1 LQEKAAKDVV
11 RVAARQKLL
20 LGAHLSRAGVPMKKA
35 APGSGPVIIKK
46 YANRRLY
53 NTETSSYITLE
64 HLAAMTREG
73 RDFKVVDAK
82 SEEDITHNVLT
93 QIIMEEE
100 ARGQT
105 MLPVNFLRQLISL
118 YGDSMQ
124 AMVPGY
130 LEASM
135 DSFRRNQ
142 EQFKSAVE
150 GAFANSPF
158 AEIAK
163 RNMAMFEAAASAFQP
178 GGAANPA
185 PGAAPAAAPAPA
197 ESSDGDVSALK
208 AELARLQEKI
218 EKLGK

>member
-1 LQEKAAKDVV
+1 
-11 RVAARQKLL
+11 
-20 LGAHLSRAGVPMKKA
+20 MKKTA
-35 APGSGPVIIKK
+35 QTDGPVIIKK

-53 NTETSSYITLE
+53 NTESSSYITLD

-82 SEEDITHNVLT
+82 TDEDITHNVLT

-105 MLPVNFLRQLISL
+105 LLPVNFLRQLIAL

-135 DSFRRNQ
+135 ESFRRNQ
-142 EQFKSAVE
+142 EQFKTAVE

-163 RNMAMFEAAASAFQP
+163 RNIQMFEAAAEAFKP
-178 GGAANPA
+178 GATPAASGAAK
-185 PGAAPAAAPAPA
+185 PAAAAPEKSKDEEIA
-197 ESSDGDVSALK
+197 ALKAQLSALK
-208 AELARLQEKI
+208 DQVD
-218 EKLGK
+218 KLG

>member
-1 LQEKAAKDVV
+1 
-11 RVAARQKLL
+11 
-20 LGAHLSRAGVPMKKA
+20 MKKQA
-35 APGSGPVIIKK
+35 AGDGPVIIKK

-53 NTETSSYITLE
+53 NTESSSYITLD

-82 SEEDITHNVLT
+82 TDDDITHNVLT

-100 ARGQT
+100 QRGQT
-105 MLPVNFLRQLISL
+105 MLPVNFLRQLIAM

-135 DSFRRNQ
+135 DSFRRNH
-142 EQFKSAVE
+142 EQFKTAVE

-163 RNMAMFEAAASAFQP
+163 RNMQMFEAATAAFKQG
-178 GGAANPA
+178 GGAAPLA
-185 PGAAPAAAPAPA
+185 PAAPAA
-197 ESSDGDVSALK
+197 EKGEDVAALK
-208 AELARLQEKI
+208 AELAALQAKI
-218 EKLGK
+218 EKLGH

>member
-1 LQEKAAKDVV
+1 
-11 RVAARQKLL
+11 
-20 LGAHLSRAGVPMKKA
+20 MKKT
-35 APGSGPVIIKK
+35 APGGGPVIIKK

-53 NTETSSYITLE
+53 NTETSSYITLD

-82 SEEDITHNVLT
+82 TEDDITHNVLT

-100 ARGQT
+100 QRGQT
-105 MLPVNFLRQLISL
+105 MLPVNFLRQLIAL

-135 DSFRRNQ
+135 ESFRRNQ
-142 EQFKSAVE
+142 EQFKTAVE

-163 RNMAMFEAAASAFQP
+163 RNMAMFEAAASAFKP
-178 GGAANPA
+178 GSAEAMAAAAAAASNA
-185 PGAAPAAAPAPA
+185 AAAPAAPAPEA
-197 ESSDGDVSALK
+197 TSGGDEMAALK
-208 AELARLQEKI
+208 AELARLQDKV

>member
-1 LQEKAAKDVV
+1 
-11 RVAARQKLL
+11 
-20 LGAHLSRAGVPMKKA
+20 MKKA
-35 APGSGPVIIKK
+35 ATGSGPVIIKK

-53 NTETSSYITLE
+53 NTETSSYITLD

-82 SEEDITHNVLT
+82 TDEDITHNVLT

-100 ARGQT
+100 ARGAS

-163 RNMAMFEAAASAFQP
+163 RNMAMFEAAAEAFKP
-178 GGAANPA
+178 GGTGAA
-185 PGAAPAAAPAPA
+185 GTAAPAAKPAAPA
-197 ESSDGDVSALK
+197 EGGDDVAALK
-208 AELARLQEKI
+208 AELARLQDKI

>member
-1 LQEKAAKDVV
+1 
-11 RVAARQKLL
+11 
-20 LGAHLSRAGVPMKKA
+20 MKKHA
-35 APGSGPVIIKK
+35 TGDGPVIIKK

-53 NTETSSYITLE
+53 NTESSSYITLE

-82 SEEDITHNVLT
+82 TDNDITHNVLT

-100 ARGQT
+100 SRGQT
-105 MLPVNFLRQLISL
+105 MLPVNFLRQLIAM

-135 DSFRRNQ
+135 DSFRRNH

-150 GAFANSPF
+150 GAFAHSPF

-163 RNMAMFEAAASAFQP
+163 RNMAMFEAATAAFK
-178 GGAANPA
+178 A
-185 PGAAPAAAPAPA
+185 PGSEPAAA
-197 ESSDGDVSALK
+197 
-208 AELARLQEKI
+208 
-218 EKLGK
+218 

>member
-1 LQEKAAKDVV
+1 
-11 RVAARQKLL
+11 
-20 LGAHLSRAGVPMKKA
+20 MKN
-35 APGSGPVIIKK
+35 SGTADGTVIIKK

-73 RDFKVVDAK
+73 RDFKVVDARTDD
-82 SEEDITHNVLT
+82 DITHNVLT

-100 ARGQT
+100 SRGQT
-105 MLPVNFLRQLISL
+105 MLPVNFLRQLISM

-130 LEASM
+130 LEQSM
-135 DSFRRNQ
+135 EAFRRNH
-142 EQFKSAVE
+142 EQFKTAVE

-163 RNMAMFEAAASAFQP
+163 RNLAMFEAATQAFQP
-178 GGAANPA
+178 KGGAAGV
-185 PGAAPAAAPAPA
+185 PGLPTAAPAAG
-197 ESSDGDVSALK
+197 GDDIASLK
-208 AELARLQEKI
+208 AEMARLQERI
-218 EKLGK
+218 EKIGK

>member
-1 LQEKAAKDVV
+1 MAKAKD
-11 RVAARQKLL
+11 
-20 LGAHLSRAGVPMKKA
+20 GEC
-35 APGSGPVIIKK
+35 VIIKK

-53 NTETSSYITLE
+53 NTQSSSYITLD
-64 HLAAMTREG
+64 HLAHMVRENV
-73 RDFKVVDAK
+73 DFKVVDAK
-82 SEEDITHNVLT
+82 TGDDITHQILT

-100 ARGQT
+100 ASGEQ
-105 MLPVNFLRQLISL
+105 MLPVNFLRQLIAL

-163 RNMAMFEAAASAFQP
+163 RNLAMFEAAASAFQP
-178 GGAANPA
+178 GGTANPA
-185 PGAAPAAAPAPA
+185 PSPTTAPAAP
-197 ESSDGDVSALK
+197 ESAGDDVSALK

-218 EKLGK
+218 EKLAK

>member
-1 LQEKAAKDVV
+1 
-11 RVAARQKLL
+11 
-20 LGAHLSRAGVPMKKA
+20 MKKA
-35 APGSGPVIIKK
+35 TPGTGPVIIKK

-53 NTETSSYITLE
+53 NTETSSYITLD

-73 RDFKVVDAK
+73 RDFKVIDAK
-82 SEEDITHNVLT
+82 TEDDITHNVLT

-100 ARGQT
+100 SRGQT

-135 DSFRRNQ
+135 ESFRRNQ
-142 EQFKSAVE
+142 DQFKAAVE

-158 AEIAK
+158 AELAK
-163 RNMAMFEAAASAFQP
+163 RNMQMFEAATQAFKPGQP
-178 GGAANPA
+178 GA
-185 PGAAPAAAPAPA
+185 PDAAPEAPSAAAPEASA
-197 ESSDGDVSALK
+197 NDDVSALK
-208 AELARLQEKI
+208 AELARLQDKI
-218 EKLGK
+218 EKLAK

>member
-1 LQEKAAKDVV
+1 
-11 RVAARQKLL
+11 
-20 LGAHLSRAGVPMKKA
+20 MKKTSA
-35 APGSGPVIIKK
+35 DGVVIIKK

-53 NTETSSYITLE
+53 NTETSSYITLD

-82 SEEDITHNVLT
+82 TDDDITHNVLT

-100 ARGQT
+100 QRGAS
-105 MLPVNFLRQLISL
+105 MLPVNFLRQIISM

-135 DSFRRNQ
+135 EGFRRNHA
-142 EQFKSAVE
+142 QFKSAVE
-150 GAFANSPF
+150 GAFAHSPF

-163 RNMAMFEAAASAFQP
+163 RNMEMIEAATAAFKP
-178 GGAANPA
+178 TATKDEEIAT
-185 PGAAPAAAPAPA
+185 
-197 ESSDGDVSALK
+197 LK
-208 AELARLQEKI
+208 AELAKLQEKVN
-218 EKLGK
+218 KLGE